1 MDDKLNSI
9 FSTARRTALTAD
21 EKAMGREMLRSYM
34 AMTPMRTVREAKPA
48 KKAMPFRFALFGR
61 AAGVAG
67 LVMTMLASAAGV
79 SYAAEGSLPGDVLYP
94 VKVGINEELRV
105 ALAATEKD
113 KANVE
118 AERAE
123 RRLAEAEALA
133 KKGALN
139 AETRVALE
147 AKFKAHA
154 EKAKARIEKNE
165 AAVDAGGVAEIAAHL
180 EGSLNAHGKIVAAL
194 AAEDHDDASD
204 EGDDEDRK
212 SRREEKKR
220 EVAALAATIKV
231 AASEAAK
238 DRDART
244 AKAETNE
251 RRRSA
256 ENRRVAAEKKINE
269 VRAYLVKMRAKL
281 GEEATKE
288 AEQRLIVA
296 EGVVGE
302 GNAKLAAGDVEAAFE
317 AYVRAQRIAQEA
329 KPLIRARGDLK
340 VKVRLDINDDE
351 SRNDRRDREQ
361 KQEERNDEA
370 SDDADDRRDS
380 DDDNRSRDGIKLNID
395 SDLRFNLGR

>member
-67 LVMTMLASAAGV
+67 LVTTMLASAAGV

-105 ALAATEKD
+105 AFAATEKD

-133 KKGALN
+133 KKGTLN

-147 AKFKAHA
+147 TKFKAHA
-154 EKAKARIEKNE
+154 EKAKSRIEKSE
-165 AAVDAGGVAEIAAHL
+165 AALDAGGVAEIAAHL

-194 AAEDHDDASD
+194 AAEDNDDASD
-204 EGDDEDRK
+204 EGDENRK
-212 SRREEKKR
+212 SRRETKQR
-220 EVAALAATIKV
+220 EVAALAVTIKV

-269 VRAYLVKMRAKL
+269 VRFYLIKMRAKL
-281 GEEATKE
+281 GEEATME

-296 EGVVGE
+296 EGAVGE
-302 GNAKLAAGDVEAAFE
+302 GNAKLAAGDVEGAFE

-351 SRNDRRDREQ
+351 SRDDRRDREQ
-361 KQEERNDEA
+361 KQEERK
-370 SDDADDRRDS
+370 SDDEQRRDDENDNDDVRPRS
-380 DDDNRSRDGIKLNID
+380 DVKLNVD
-395 SDLRFNLGR
+395 SALRVRLGN

>member
-34 AMTPMRTVREAKPA
+34 AMTPMRVVREAKPA

-67 LVMTMLASAAGV
+67 LVTTMLASAAGV

-94 VKVGINEELRV
+94 VKVGVNEELRV
-105 ALAATEKD
+105 AFAATAKD

-133 KKGALN
+133 KKGTLN
-139 AETRVALE
+139 AETRIALE

-154 EKAKARIEKNE
+154 EKAKARIEKSD
-165 AAVDAGGVAEIAAHL
+165 AADDAGGVAEIAAHL

-204 EGDDEDRK
+204 EGDEDRK
-212 SRREEKKR
+212 SRRETKQR

-231 AASEAAK
+231 AASDAAK
-238 DRDART
+238 ERDARV

-251 RRRSA
+251 RRRGA
-256 ENRRVAAEKKINE
+256 ENRRIAAEKKINE

-281 GEEATKE
+281 GEEATME
-288 AEQRLIVA
+288 AEQRLIAA

-340 VKVRLDINDDE
+340 VQVRLDINDDE
-351 SRNDRRDREQ
+351 SR
-361 KQEERNDEA
+361 
-370 SDDADDRRDS
+370 DDRRGREQREDAKDDERS
-380 DDDNRSRDGIKLNID
+380 DDDQDDRKDEGRRDGVKL
-395 SDLRFNLGR
+395 DLNGGLDVRLGR

>member
-21 EKAMGREMLRSYM
+21 EKAAGREMLRSYM
-34 AMTPMRTVREAKPA
+34 VMTPMRNVREANVA

-79 SYAAEGSLPGDVLYP
+79 SYAAEGSLPGDALYP

-105 ALAATEKD
+105 AFASTEKD

-133 KKGALN
+133 KKGALR

-147 AKFKAHA
+147 AKFKEHA
-154 EKAKARIEKNE
+154 EKAKSRIEKGN
-165 AAVDAGGVAEIAAHL
+165 AAVDAGAVAEIAAHL

-194 AAEDHDDASD
+194 EAEGRDDDQDD
-204 EGDDEDRK
+204 EGDEEKK
-212 SRREEKKR
+212 SRREEKQR
-220 EVAALAATIKV
+220 EVAALAATIRV
-231 AASEAAK
+231 ATSDAAK
-238 DRDART
+238 ERGDRA

-256 ENRRVAAEKKINE
+256 ENRRQAAEKKINE
-269 VRAYLVKMRAKL
+269 VRSYLVKMRTKL
-281 GEEATKE
+281 GEDATKE

-296 EGVVGE
+296 EGAVGE
-302 GNAKLAAGDVEAAFE
+302 GNAKLAAGDVEGAFE
-317 AYVRAQRIAQEA
+317 TYVRAQRIAQEA

-340 VKVRLDINDDE
+340 VNVRLDVGDDE
-351 SRNDRRDREQ
+351 SR
-361 KQEERNDEA
+361 
-370 SDDADDRRDS
+370 DDRRNREQRDETNDDERS
-380 DDDNRSRDGIKLNID
+380 DDGQDDRKDDGRREGVKL
-395 SDLRFNLGR
+395 DLNGGLNVRLGR